1 MSLEAV
7 GDWLGR
13 ARTLVQAGD
22 VAAARVL
29 LGDAMRAYPAEPM
42 LANAAGDLAIKAG
55 DVELAER
62 HFAAARKHGPANIEY
77 ALNHAIALQKLGRP
91 VDAVAALTTIEASGR
106 GLPKY
111 CGVRASCH
119 RDAGQLEEA
128 ARWFDAAVALNP
140 QYALAL
146 HGRARVALERGER
159 SALAHIDA
167 ALAVKPGEA
176 DLWLARAQALDV
188 AGETAAARE
197 IAEQLVEQ
205 APHWLEGLRFLAQLR
220 HAAKDANWTSHYLAA
235 AQSLPQ
241 LAQIPLDH
249 IAVLA
254 GLDYSAEAAA
264 VAARARRQF
273 PPVEQFALLE
283 AINAGC
289 AGDDAR
295 AEQIFAG
302 LTLAGADRW
311 TQEARHRLRQR
322 DPERALTL
330 IERALAERPWDIA
343 AWALRGIAW
352 RLAGDDRAA
361 WLHEQEG
368 LVTLLPLAG
377 GESVLAPA
385 VERLHVL
392 HDHSPMPLGQSLRG
406 GSQTRGVLFHRM
418 EPEFAALHQAIR
430 ETLESYRAQLPL
442 ADAAHPLLRHRDAP
456 WHILGSWSVRLHG
469 GGDHHTAHIHPQGIL
484 SSACY
489 LILPPGR
496 AEGDGA
502 LEVGRPAPDLRL
514 DLGPVRVIEP
524 QVGHLALFPSTLYHG
539 TTPFAGGQRMTVAF
553 DVVRS
558 EELRG

>member
-1 MSLEAV
+1 VNLEAV
-7 GDWLGR
+7 SDWLGR

-22 VAAARVL
+22 IAGARAL
-29 LGDAMRAYPAEPM
+29 LADAMRAYPTEPM
-42 LANAAGDLAIKAG
+42 LANAAGDLAIKVG
-55 DVELAER
+55 DIELAER

-128 ARWFDAAVALNP
+128 ARWFDAAVAANP

-188 AGETAAARE
+188 VGETVSARE

-220 HAAKDANWTSHYLAA
+220 HAAGEANWASHYAAA

-241 LAQIPLDH
+241 LPQIPLDH
-249 IAVLA
+249 IALLA
-254 GLDYSAEAAA
+254 GLDLAVEATE
-264 VAARARRQF
+264 VAARARSSF
-273 PPVEQFALLE
+273 PGVEQFALLE
-283 AINAGC
+283 AVNAGF

-295 AEQIFAG
+295 AEQIFAS
-302 LTLAGADRW
+302 LAMAGADRW
-311 TQEARHRLRQR
+311 TQEARHRIRQG
-322 DPERALTL
+322 DTD
-330 IERALAERPWDIA
+330 RALAAVDKALVERPWDIA
-343 AWALRGIAW
+343 AWAMRGLAW
-352 RLAGDDRAA
+352 RLASDDRAT
-361 WLHEQEG
+361 WLHEQDG
-368 LVTLLPLAG
+368 LVALMPLVDA
-377 GESVLAPA
+377 EAVLGPA
-385 VERLHVL
+385 VERLHEL

-406 GSQTRGVLFHRM
+406 GTQTRGNLFDRT
-418 EPEFAALHQAIR
+418 EPELARLQQAILQ
-430 ETLESYRAQLPL
+430 TVDTYRAQLPPQ
-442 ADAAHPLLRHRDAP
+442 DDAHPLLRHRDAP
-456 WHILGSWSVRLHG
+456 LHILGSWSVRLHG

-489 LILPPGR
+489 LILPQGR
-496 AEGDGA
+496 APGDGA
-502 LEVGRPAPDLRL
+502 LEIGRPAPDLRL
-514 DLGPVRVIEP
+514 SLGPLRVIEP

-539 TTPFAGGQRMTVAF
+539 TTPFGAGQRMTVAF
-553 DVVRS
+553 DVITG
-558 EELRG
+558 E